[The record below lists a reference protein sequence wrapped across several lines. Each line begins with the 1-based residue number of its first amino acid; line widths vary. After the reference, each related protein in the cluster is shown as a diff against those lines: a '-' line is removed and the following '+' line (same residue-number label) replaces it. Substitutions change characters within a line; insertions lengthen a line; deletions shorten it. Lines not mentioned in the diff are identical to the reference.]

1 MRVHEYFGLVNIGED
16 EIENNLIHAK
26 DRYIGLEKELE
37 SMEMI
42 RWPNSTKYWRVDED
56 GSLRNNGKELKFSK
70 PLKNNGI
77 ILAIKELDRLFK
89 ENFSTPTHSVR
100 TSDHF
105 HVNIRD
111 FNEEELKN
119 LHQNILVLE
128 QSLFNLGKLKFDRKH
143 NPYCVPHWVYFQEY
157 TNSFP
162 EGSIGSY
169 FELPKYLSM
178 GFNSR
183 FGTIEFRMF
192 ESSTTITEILRRI
205 NTLLEL
211 VDNSKHT
218 VYTSGD
224 LGSFARK
231 LLPKSFKYISRYL
244 QESPKIER
252 TTREYIPKEKSG
264 RLTASILKSSKK
276 SKVTLQEH
284 PDPFV
289 QAPSLESLYS
299 SNPFIISGGTI

>member
-1 MRVHEYFGLVNIGED
+1 MKVHEYFGLVNLGED
-16 EIENNLIHAK
+16 EIENNLIFAK

-42 RWPNSTKYWRVDED
+42 QGPDSLKYWRVDED
-56 GSLRNNGKELKFSK
+56 GSLRNNGRELKFSK

-89 ENFSTPTHSVR
+89 ENFSTPTHSMR

-143 NPYCVPHWVYFQEY
+143 NPYCIPHWIYFQEY
-157 TNSFP
+157 THVFP
-162 EGSIGSY
+162 EESIGNY

-211 VDNSKHT
+211 VDNSKHI
-218 VYTSGD
+218 VYTGGD

-276 SKVTLQEH
+276 SKVTLQGH
-284 PDPFV
+284 PNLFIQVP
-289 QAPSLESLYS
+289 PLESS
-299 SNPFIISGGTI
+299 SSFIISGGTV

>member
-1 MRVHEYFGLVNIGED
+1 MKVHEYYGLVNLGED
-16 EIENNLIHAK
+16 EVENNLIYAK

-42 RWPNSTKYWRVDED
+42 RWTDPLKYWKVDED
-56 GSLRNNGKELKFSK
+56 GSLRNNGKELKFAK

-77 ILAIKELDRLFK
+77 ILAIKELDKIFK
-89 ENFSTPTHSVR
+89 NNFSTPTHSIR

-111 FNEEELKN
+111 FNEGELKN

-157 TNSFP
+157 TNAFP
-162 EGSIGSY
+162 GGSIEDY
-169 FELPKYLSM
+169 FILPKYLSM
-178 GFNSR
+178 GFNAK

-205 NTLLEL
+205 NVLLEL
-211 VDNSKHT
+211 VDNSKKI
-218 VYTSGD
+218 VYTNND

-231 LLPKSFKYISRYL
+231 LLPKSFKYISEYL
-244 QESPKIER
+244 QESPRIER
-252 TTREYIPKEKSG
+252 SATICIPNEKSG
-264 RLTASILKSSKK
+264 RFTASILKSSAKPK
-276 SKVTLQEH
+276 ITLQET
-284 PDPFV
+284 PNLFV
-289 QAPSLESLYS
+289 PVPTLESFYI
-299 SNPFIISGGTI
+299 SNPSVIIGHTV

>member
-1 MRVHEYFGLVNIGED
+1 MKVHECFGLTNLGED
-16 EIENNLIHAK
+16 EVENNLIHAR

-42 RWPNSTKYWRVDED
+42 RWPDSIKYWRVDED
-56 GSLRNNGKELKFSK
+56 GSLRNNGRELKFTK

-77 ILAIKELDRLFK
+77 ILAIKELDKLFK
-89 ENFSTPTHSVR
+89 NNFSTPTHSIR

-119 LHQNILVLE
+119 LHQNIMVLE
-128 QSLFNLGKLKFDRKH
+128 QTLFNLGKLKFDRKH
-143 NPYCVPHWVYFQEY
+143 NPYCIPHWVYFQEY
-157 TNSFP
+157 TNAFP
-162 EGSIGSY
+162 GESISSY

-178 GFNSR
+178 GFNAR

-218 VYTSGD
+218 VYTGGD

-231 LLPKSFKYISRYL
+231 LLPKSFKYISRHL
-244 QESPKIER
+244 QESPKIEKI
-252 TTREYIPKEKSG
+252 TREYIPKEKSG
-264 RLTASILKSSKK
+264 RLTASILLSNPK
-276 SKVTLQEH
+276 SKVQPTKVPDLIMPIHTNLDSFIDSFIATSTL
-284 PDPFV
+284 
-289 QAPSLESLYS
+289 
-299 SNPFIISGGTI
+299 